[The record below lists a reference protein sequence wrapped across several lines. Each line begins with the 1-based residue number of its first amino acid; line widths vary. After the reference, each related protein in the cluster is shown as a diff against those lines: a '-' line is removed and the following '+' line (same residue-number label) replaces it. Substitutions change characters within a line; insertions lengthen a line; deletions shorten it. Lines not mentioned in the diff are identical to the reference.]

1 MSGPREQAEM
11 LVNRLVKRC
20 RHLRKW
26 ARRINC
32 GAFRLYD
39 RDIPEIP
46 LALDAY
52 SRDPQSGRVDAVSGA
67 LYRRPYEK
75 DQDEEAAWLS
85 LMKTACAR
93 ALVLSEDRIFL
104 KERRPQREGF
114 QYGNQGHSANVLDS
128 ACNCLPGGESAKTEY
143 GGDALVVPEGDLR
156 FLVRLGGCLDTG
168 LFGDRR
174 RLRALVRDRAAGRRF
189 LNLFCY
195 TGSFSVAAAAGG
207 AVSVDSVDMS
217 NGYLE
222 WAAFNGGLNGLRAE
236 TAAPAAFYHRAAD
249 GAKTPP
255 AAGQPCRSTLVRADV
270 LRFLAEAAA
279 AGLSWDAIILDPP
292 AFSHSKKMAGT
303 LDLKR
308 DHPALITS
316 CLALLKRGG
325 VLYFSAPVKGFKL
338 DTDAVLGAF
347 PGAEISD
354 ISGKM
359 IDEDYRGRRI
369 PACFTFNL

>member
-11 LVNRLVKRC
+11 LANRLAKRY

-26 ARRINC
+26 ARRTNC

-46 LALDAY
+46 LVLDAY
-52 SRDPQSGRVDAVSGA
+52 SRDPHSGTVDAVAGA

-85 LMKTACAR
+85 RMKAACAG
-93 ALVLSEDRIFL
+93 ALLVNEDRIFL

-114 QYGNQGHSANVLDS
+114 QYGKSGNGRDAPAS
-128 ACNCLPGGESAKTEY
+128 PES
-143 GGDALVVPEGDLR
+143 GDDALVVPEGDLR

-174 RLRALVRDRAAGRRF
+174 RLRALVRARAAGRRF

-195 TGSFSVAAAAGG
+195 TGSFSVAAATGG

-217 NGYLE
+217 NTYLE

-236 TAAPAAFYHRAAD
+236 TAAPAAFYRRAAGD
-249 GAKTPP
+249 NQARP
-255 AAGQPCRSTLVRADV
+255 AEAPAGQPCRYTLVRADA
-270 LRFLAEAAA
+270 LRFLTEAAA
-279 AGLSWDAIILDPP
+279 AGLFWDAIILDPP
-292 AFSHSKKMAGT
+292 AFSHSKKMTGI

-308 DHPALITS
+308 DHSALIAS
-316 CLALLKRGG
+316 CLRLLRSGG
-325 VLYFSAPVKGFKL
+325 
-338 DTDAVLGAF
+338 
-347 PGAEISD
+347 
-354 ISGKM
+354 
-359 IDEDYRGRRI
+359 
-369 PACFTFNL
+369 